1 MKHCQQRY
9 AVCCVTNHAL
19 FFLLT
24 CIFYF
29 DRTNLRPSQLSS
41 SSFVQRS
48 NVALPFFRPN
58 RHLVKPSAP
67 TEDDDESVLEKVSQS
82 PLVGIKQE

>member
-1 MKHCQQRY
+1 MKHCQRRY
-9 AVCCVTNHAL
+9 AVCYVTKHAV

-24 CIFYF
+24 CILHF
-29 DRTNLRPSQLSS
+29 DSTNLRPSQLSS

-67 TEDDDESVLEKVSQS
+67 TEDDNESVLEKVSQS
-82 PLVGIKQE
+82 PLVDAKQE